1 MTQPQALHG
10 TLHIVGVGP
19 GDPELLTVRA
29 VKTLQ
34 AARVAAYF
42 CKHDKKGHARTIAEP
57 YLPPDVQEMRLV
69 YPFTVEVSVEDPAY
83 QQGIGRFYDA
93 CAERMA
99 EVLAQGQDIVLLC
112 EGEPFLYGSAMY
124 LFDRL
129 KGRFQTVVVPGIA
142 AMNGCWSQAQ
152 LPMTHGDDVLCVLP
166 ATLPEAEL
174 TQWLTQAD
182 AAVVMKIGRNMPKV
196 RRALEQSERLAEA
209 HYVER
214 GTQPNG
220 FSQPF
225 EACGESAPYFSLV
238 LVPGRKGER

>member
-1 MTQPQALHG
+1 MAQG

-34 AARVAAYF
+34 AAKVVAHF
-42 CKHDKKGHARTIAEP
+42 CRHDKKGHARTIADP
-57 YLPPDVQEMRLV
+57 YITPGTQDVRLA
-69 YPFTVEVSVEDPAY
+69 YPFTIEVSVEDPAY
-83 QQGIGRFYDA
+83 QRDIQGFYDS
-93 CAERMA
+93 CAERLA
-99 EVLAQGQDIVLLC
+99 DSLAQGQDVVLLC

-129 KGRFQTVVVPGIA
+129 KGRFHTEVVPGIA

-174 TQWLTQAD
+174 AHWLGQTD

-196 RRALEQSERLAEA
+196 RRALKQSGRLADA

-214 GTQPNG
+214 GTQAG
-220 FSQPF
+220 SLTQPF
-225 EACGESAPYFSLV
+225 EKCADTAPYFSLV
-238 LVPGRKGER
+238 LVPGRKGAR